1 MNLSGIGVNNC
12 NCISSIL
19 DYPYEI
25 PCFYDFSSES
35 IMIDFNKVKSLISEA
50 DRILLTT
57 HENPDGD
64 GLGCCAAMY
73 FHLREIG
80 KDCRIINCSRISSEY
95 SFLNS
100 EQIFEVHE
108 LVQHQDWIKNVNLV
122 IIFDVGDIKRLR
134 TICSEIN
141 SHSLPTLNIDHH
153 PHEDDNLFTYNLVD
167 VNAAAT
173 GEMLYNYLKLVR
185 AGQLPKEICEGIY
198 TAVMT
203 DTGSFRYSNTN
214 TKCHEIAIECFRS
227 GINHSYIYQQVYE
240 TNSKGRIKLLGN
252 ILSNLTFECDNE
264 LAWFIIDKSTL
275 DECDSTSE
283 DVGGLTDFVRTIR
296 GVEVALMIL
305 DSGHDTCRINYR
317 SKGKYIINGIAKSLG
332 GGGHPLAAGAVLEG
346 SMETVLPKVLNK
358 TKQSLQEQKYQS
370 K

>member
-1 MNLSGIGVNNC
+1 MNLSGIGVNYS

-19 DYPYEI
+19 DYPRGASY
-25 PCFYDFSSES
+25 FYCFSSES
-35 IMIDFNKVKSLISEA
+35 ILIDFNKVKSLISKA
-50 DRILLTT
+50 DRILLST

-73 FHLREIG
+73 FHLRESG
-80 KDCRIINCSRISSEY
+80 KDCRIILCSRMPSEY

-122 IIFDVGDIKRLR
+122 IVFDVGNIKRLK
-134 TICSEIN
+134 TILSEIN
-141 SHSLPTLNIDHH
+141 SHTLPTLNIDHH
-153 PHEDDNLFTYNLVD
+153 PHEGDNLFTYNLVD
-167 VNAAAT
+167 INAAAT
-173 GEMLYNYLKLVR
+173 GEMLYNYLKLAR
-185 AGQLPKEICEGIY
+185 TGKFPKEICEGIY
-198 TAVMT
+198 TAIMT

-214 TKCHEIAIECFRS
+214 TKCHEIAIECFQS
-227 GINHSYIYQQVYE
+227 GINHSYIYQQIYE
-240 TNSKGRIKLLGN
+240 SNSKGRIKLLGN
-252 ILSNLTFECDNE
+252 ILNHLTFECDDE
-264 LAWFIIDKSTL
+264 LAWFTIDKSTL
-275 DECDSTSE
+275 ERCEATPE

-296 GVEVALMIL
+296 GVEVALMIF

-317 SKGKYIINGIAKSLG
+317 SKGKYIINGIAKTLG

-346 SMETVLPKVLNK
+346 SMETVLPKVLNE

>member
-19 DYPYEI
+19 DYTHETPY
-25 PCFYDFSSES
+25 FYGFSSES

-73 FHLREIG
+73 FHLRESG
-80 KDCRIINCSRISSEY
+80 KDCRIILCSRMPSEY

-122 IIFDVGDIKRLR
+122 IIFDVGNIKRLK
-134 TICSEIN
+134 TILSEIN
-141 SHSLPTLNIDHH
+141 SHTLPTLNIDHH
-153 PHEDDNLFTYNLVD
+153 PHEGDNLFTYNLVD
-167 VNAAAT
+167 INAAAT
-173 GEMLYNYLKLVR
+173 GEMLYNYLKLAR
-185 AGQLPKEICEGIY
+185 TGKFPKEICEGIY
-198 TAVMT
+198 TAIMT

-214 TKCHEIAIECFRS
+214 TKCHEIAIECFQS
-227 GINHSYIYQQVYE
+227 GINHSYIYQQIYE
-240 TNSKGRIKLLGN
+240 SNSKGRIKLLGN

-275 DECDSTSE
+275 DECDSTPE
-283 DVGGLTDFVRTIR
+283 EVGGLTDFVRTIR
-296 GVEVALMIL
+296 GVEVALMIF

-317 SKGKYIINGIAKSLG
+317 SKGKYIINGIAKTLG

-346 SMETVLPKVLNK
+346 SMETVLPKVLNE

>member
-19 DYPYEI
+19 DYSHEI
-25 PCFYDFSSES
+25 PYVYGFSTES

-57 HENPDGD
+57 HDNPDGD

-73 FHLREIG
+73 FYLREIG
-80 KDCRIINCSRISSEY
+80 KDCRIIICSKMPSEY

-108 LVQHQDWIKNVNLV
+108 LEQHQDWIKNVNLV
-122 IIFDVGDIKRLR
+122 VIFDVGNIKRLK

-153 PHEDDNLFTYNLVD
+153 PHDDDDLFTYNLVD

-173 GEMLYNYLKLVR
+173 GEILYNYLKL
-185 AGQLPKEICEGIY
+185 AKDEQLPKEVCEGIY
-198 TAVMT
+198 SAIMT

-214 TKCHEIAIECFRS
+214 IKCHEIAIECFRS

-240 TNSKGRIKLLGN
+240 SKSKGRIKLLGN
-252 ILSNLTFECDNE
+252 ILSNLTFECDDE

-275 DECDSTSE
+275 DECDATPE

-305 DSGHDTCRINYR
+305 DSGRDTCRINYR
-317 SKGKYIINGIAKSLG
+317 SKGKYIINGIAKTLG

-346 SMETVLPKVLNK
+346 SMETVLPKVLNE